1 MSDFGNYIK
10 ELRTQKN
17 MSACKLAK
25 VAGLSTTAISR
36 IENGTG
42 GVKVETL
49 VNYMNIL
56 GITPNVIFEKLINSD
71 IYKKS
76 KKIFVIFVKRPN
88 KIKLFMYIYAKTE

>member
-36 IENGTG
+36 IENRERQTPS
-42 GVKVETL
+42 VSTVYKLSKALDVDVRELVEMIA
-49 VNYMNIL
+49 NQ
-56 GITPNVIFEKLINSD
+56 E
-71 IYKKS
+71 
-76 KKIFVIFVKRPN
+76 
-88 KIKLFMYIYAKTE
+88 